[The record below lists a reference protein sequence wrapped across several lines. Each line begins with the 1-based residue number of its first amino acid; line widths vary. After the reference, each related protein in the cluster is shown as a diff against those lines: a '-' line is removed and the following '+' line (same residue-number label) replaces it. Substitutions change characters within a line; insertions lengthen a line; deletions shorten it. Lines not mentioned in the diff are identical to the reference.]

1 MPVYNT
7 ERYLAECLGSIVGQK
22 VDFDMEVVVV
32 NDGSSD
38 GSLNVI
44 KNFAAK
50 DARIRVIDQANRGF
64 SGARNVAID
73 AIRGGVLC
81 FVDSDDALAPATFKP
96 CGTNFSVPTQT
107 GFLPVTARSPR
118 TDVTSGLRS
127 ACERM
132 EVRGPVCTV
141 GICGRMCVSPRASG
155 SRIRL

>member
-1 MPVYNT
+1 MLSTRSLDCTGKAQEGVLPNPCFENFSYKFPVTCDLSVIVPVYNT

-73 AIRGGVLC
+73 AIRGGC
-81 FVDSDDALAPATFKP
+81 CAL
-96 CGTNFSVPTQT
+96 
-107 GFLPVTARSPR
+107 
-118 TDVTSGLRS
+118 
-127 ACERM
+127 
-132 EVRGPVCTV
+132 
-141 GICGRMCVSPRASG
+141 
-155 SRIRL
+155 

>member
-1 MPVYNT
+1 
-7 ERYLAECLGSIVGQK
+7 
-22 VDFDMEVVVV
+22 MEVVVV

-73 AIRGGVLC
+73 AIRGVLY
-81 FVDSDDALAPATFKP
+81 FVDSDDVLAP
-96 CGTNFSVPTQT
+96 GHLQT
-107 GFLPVTARSPR
+107 LWDELQRS
-118 TDVTSGLRS
+118 DADCISACYSKMSEDGVISGLRS